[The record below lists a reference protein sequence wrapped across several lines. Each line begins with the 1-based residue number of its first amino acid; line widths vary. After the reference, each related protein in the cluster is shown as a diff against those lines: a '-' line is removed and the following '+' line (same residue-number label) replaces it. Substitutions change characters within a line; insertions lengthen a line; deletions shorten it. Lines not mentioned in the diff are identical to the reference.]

1 MTNNQSKMLT
11 EDEEDVKTY
20 PYHKI
25 YYLKNKEK
33 IDNYNLEYYKKN
45 REKIA
50 EKYRTKYVGADGVL
64 TTYHREYY
72 KKNKAKILKYYNDRY
87 KTKGLEWYNN
97 NKKEI
102 LLKKRQK
109 YFADKNQPMPSLA
122 KKKEEIKIDLSGI
135 TPLKSACQ
143 AKTNEIIKNLE
154 ILKIKAEAFKK
165 SLNNN

>member
-11 EDEEDVKTY
+11 EEEEQIKTY
-20 PYHKI
+20 LYHKA
-25 YYLKNKEK
+25 YYEKNKDRIAK
-33 IDNYNLEYYKKN
+33 YNLEYYAKN

-50 EKYRTKYVGADGVL
+50 ERYKTKYVGANGVL
-64 TTYHREYY
+64 NTYHKEYY

-122 KKKEEIKIDLSGI
+122 KKKEEIIVDLSHI
-135 TPLKSACQ
+135 TPLKSSCQ
-143 AKTNEIIKNLE
+143 AKTNEIVKNLE
-154 ILKIKAEAFKK
+154 ILKLKAEAFKK